1 MSRRWT
7 TLVASGLERRTGA
20 PVEVVRF
27 GVPGAGPQLELRV
40 GGRLVVMIIP
50 DELQVDGD
58 VFARTVAHAGTRGA
72 DHELEWPQRA
82 LGEALA
88 TRGIPVLDLLPASR
102 LVPSS
107 DAGDGTGA
115 EVSRPRP

>member
-1 MSRRWT
+1 
-7 TLVASGLERRTGA
+7 
-20 PVEVVRF
+20 
-27 GVPGAGPQLELRV
+27 
-40 GGRLVVMIIP
+40 MIIP

-88 TRGIPVLDLLPASR
+88 TPAVGYSFVYHVEIGLLFITLVTIGPLVRVTRSTAGVPATR
-102 LVPSS
+102 FGL
-107 DAGDGTGA
+107 A
-115 EVSRPRP
+115 EFPG